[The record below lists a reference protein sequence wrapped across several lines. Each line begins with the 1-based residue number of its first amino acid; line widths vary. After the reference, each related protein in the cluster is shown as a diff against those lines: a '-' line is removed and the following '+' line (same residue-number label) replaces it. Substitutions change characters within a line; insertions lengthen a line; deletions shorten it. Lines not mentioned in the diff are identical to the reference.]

1 MVLHPYYGN
10 TQNVGSKQ
18 IETTIMM
25 TNEDYISFLDRKFK
39 GNKTFKLERLIDRI
53 KTGVNIPKGT
63 LVIMAS
69 GDTQLRLKILEKDTP
84 NKGFSTPLI
93 LNEFAKSKNISPNY
107 LHWFLSLNE
116 TREYLISYAVGT
128 VFLRIPRKIIDGLVI
143 PIPSHNYIETEVPE
157 TIIIKENTLF
167 KNLIAQFYSDYL
179 LNVKNERYLT
189 AIILAGAIT
198 EAILYQ
204 VLLEQNID
212 KKILNEDRTL
222 GLGKM
227 ITYLKLLK
235 LDKTFSIPITHLID
249 LQKKRNAAIHVGLAV
264 NNQKGFDKTDLEC
277 FNQIIKHFG
286 I

>member
-1 MVLHPYYGN
+1 M
-10 TQNVGSKQ
+10 
-18 IETTIMM
+18 
-25 TNEDYISFLDRKFK
+25 
-39 GNKTFKLERLIDRI
+39 
-53 KTGVNIPKGT
+53 
-63 LVIMAS
+63 
-69 GDTQLRLKILEKDTP
+69 P
-84 NKGFSTPLI
+84 NSI
-93 LNEFAKSKNISPNY
+93 
-107 LHWFLSLNE
+107 
-116 TREYLISYAVGT
+116 REYLSSYAVGT
-128 VFLRIPRKIIDGLVI
+128 VFLRIPKKIIDGLSI
-143 PIPSHNYIETEVPE
+143 PMPSHNYKDTEVSE
-157 TIIIKENTLF
+157 TIIVKENTLF
-167 KNLIAQFYSDYL
+167 KNLINQFYSDYL
-179 LNVKNERYLT
+179 LNIKNERYVT

-204 VLLEQNID
+204 ILLEQDID
-212 KKILNEDRTL
+212 KKILNDDRTL

>member
-1 MVLHPYYGN
+1 MLIYK
-10 TQNVGSKQ
+10 QVGSKQ
-18 IETTIMM
+18 IETTTIM
-25 TNEDYISFLDRKFK
+25 TTEDYISFLDRKFK

-53 KTGVNIPKGT
+53 KTGFIIPKGT

-93 LNEFAKSKNISPNY
+93 LNEFAKSKNITPNY
-107 LHWFLSLNE
+107 LHWFLSLND
-116 TREYLISYAVGT
+116 TREYLSSYAVGT
-128 VFLRIPRKIIDGLVI
+128 VFLRIPGKIIAGLVI
-143 PIPSHNYIETEVPE
+143 PMPSHNSTETEVPE
-157 TIIIKENTLF
+157 TIIKKDNTLF
-167 KNLIAQFYSDYL
+167 KKLIAQFYSDYL

-204 VLLEQNID
+204 VLLEQDID

-264 NNQKGFDKTDLEC
+264 NNHKGFEKTDLEC

>member
-1 MVLHPYYGN
+1 
-10 TQNVGSKQ
+10 
-18 IETTIMM
+18 M

-93 LNEFAKSKNISPNY
+93 LNEFAKSKNITPNY
-107 LHWFLSLNE
+107 LHWFLSLND
-116 TREYLISYAVGT
+116 TREYLSSYAVGT

-143 PIPSHNYIETEVPE
+143 PMPSHNYTETEVPE
-157 TIIIKENTLF
+157 IIITKENTLF
-167 KNLIAQFYSDYL
+167 KDLIAQFYSDYL

-204 VLLEQNID
+204 VLLEQDID

-235 LDKTFSIPITHLID
+235 LDKIFSMPITHLID